1 MYSTQQSTPFAT
13 LQLSNKIQHYLIYIP
28 NSLSGCSDII
38 QKEKKKKQQNL
49 KFQHFPLFRFQQNK
63 HHNST
68 IFILNIFF
76 YISFQYLGLSEKP
89 NRESKLTKK
98 KKKTIVTSK
107 PVVTLRINRV
117 GLGPTGEPVSRRIRP
132 DQWTLITT
140 PFHSIF
146 ISSFVL
152 SHTEHPNPTTR
163 IPQLRP
169 YQNRRGFP
177 AIPTIESQS
186 ELERA
191 RGPRG
196 RSHRQIDR

>member
-49 KFQHFPLFRFQQNK
+49 KIQHFPLFRFQQNK

-152 SHTEHPNPTTR
+152 SHTGHPNPPTR